1 MTMHNVDIAS
11 VSEGTKNVYR
21 MTVDLFKNVM
31 HQMLSTPI

>member
-21 MTVDLFKNVM
+21 MTVDKNVM